1 MSTPASPSNDA
12 PANPL
17 DAVFEKAVRPFA
29 NSEALRAS
37 LPPGTPVV
45 GLKKNE
51 EIPTQTREFEGG
63 GTLTIPVLGAIKD
76 SSMGGWQH
84 ASDFEFDGLKDDA
97 VALVVIEG
105 KDGGLQLG
113 VVTRAE
119 GGAFLVADLTGM
131 LDALSALV
139 DNPAFRAFP
148 GGDIL
153 IQALVSGLRAIK
165 ADLARTLRAKG
176 ADGSPSLLEQFNGA
190 AAPSRKTRQPTARK
204 NV

>member
-1 MSTPASPSNDA
+1 MKIFTNPDYNFVRWRWHAIALSLIVILAGAFTIAS
-12 PANPL
+12 
-17 DAVFEKAVRPFA
+17 R
-29 NSEALRAS
+29 
-37 LPPGTPVV
+37 
-45 GLKKNE
+45 
-51 EIPTQTREFEGG
+51 
-63 GTLTIPVLGAIKD
+63 
-76 SSMGGWQH
+76 
-84 ASDFEFDGLKDDA
+84 
-97 VALVVIEG
+97 
-105 KDGGLQLG
+105 GLQLG